1 MVRESKNEIEV
12 SVSDPTMLNT
22 DEIMIR
28 LVSLAAGTIIKK
40 DERVT
45 VLSYEPLVLSFNVKD
60 LSGKGLNAV
69 FQKKE
74 LSAVEQV
81 QTGTVSFDLKYV
93 SEKGDINLLVYSP
106 KEQKALFRVA
116 DMNGRLFVERELS
129 LVSGIEN
136 YHFPLK
142 YFSSG
147 CYLLSLILS
156 DRVIS
161 KKFIR

>member
-1 MVRESKNEIEV
+1 
-12 SVSDPTMLNT
+12 
-22 DEIMIR
+22 MIR
-28 LVSLAAGTIIKK
+28 LVSLAAGSIIRK

-60 LSGKGLNAV
+60 LSGRGLNAV

-74 LSAVEQV
+74 LSSVERI
-81 QTGTVSFDLKYV
+81 QTDTVSFDLKYV
-93 SEKGDINLLVYSP
+93 SEKGDINLSVYSP
-106 KEQKALFRVA
+106 KEQKALFRVT

-129 LVSGIEN
+129 LVSGMEN
-136 YHFPLK
+136 YYLPSKF
-142 YFSSG
+142 FSSG